1 MDQKIGDR
9 EFQIIYNELKQFA
22 REQYAKKSSPRNI
35 QFDEIRKQINQELRD
50 EYIPKIKIS
59 QTSPPTRNP
68 LSIEKTYRLPF

>member
-35 QFDEIRKQINQELRD
+35 QFDEIRKQINQELGNFD
-50 EYIPKIKIS
+50 KQI
-59 QTSPPTRNP
+59 
-68 LSIEKTYRLPF
+68 